1 MKSLFDPHADA
12 VVVVVDDVDVD
23 ADAILRQ
30 CFIGLNQDSGNT
42 AGHFIPKN
50 THLRILEI
58 FLSD

>member
-12 VVVVVDDVDVD
+12 VVVVVDDVDVDAD

-42 AGHFIPKN
+42 AGHFIPKK
-50 THLRILEI
+50 HSLEN
-58 FLSD
+58 S